1 MDDFFVFTEELLHA
15 ARVGGAFG
23 RMETIMADS
32 EEIWI
37 RKRAYAL
44 WEEEGY
50 PSGKDREHWERA
62 KLEYAALKPVASK
75 ASPAA
80 SRRKTAA
87 AVKPPEAAPRGKPAP
102 SKAVSSKTATKTA
115 APKAATAK
123 PAPAKKTASKAPAAI
138 PASVEPTKKRSRKVP
153 AGA

>member
-115 APKAATAK
+115 
-123 PAPAKKTASKAPAAI
+123 PAKANRFSPQPLQRMCAVA
-138 PASVEPTKKRSRKVP
+138 RSSARH
-153 AGA
+153 